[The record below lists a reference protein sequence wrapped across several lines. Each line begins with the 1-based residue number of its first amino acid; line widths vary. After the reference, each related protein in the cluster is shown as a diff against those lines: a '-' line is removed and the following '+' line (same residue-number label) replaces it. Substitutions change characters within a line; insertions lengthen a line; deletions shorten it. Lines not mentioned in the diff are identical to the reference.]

1 MSPTPRAAVVLGLI
15 AATAVLVPLPV
26 VLLGVVALAAAVVVD
41 ARVVREPPD
50 VTRRVPEIL
59 SGGVPAEMMIEV
71 AWRGAGSVRLRQ
83 AAPPDVEVEPSEG
96 ERSLRARIVARR
108 RGRHELPA
116 VAVRAVGPLG
126 LGAWHHPACTGPAEV
141 LVYPDLP
148 AARRVALAVRHGRF
162 RGPGRI
168 SRGPLGLGTDFE
180 QIRDYVPDDDI
191 RQVNWLATAR
201 MGSPMSNQYRMEQDR
216 EVICVLD
223 VGRLMA
229 APLGD
234 LTRLDAAVDAVTT
247 LALVADEVGDRCGL
261 VAFDDDLRRRL
272 RPRRGGGDAV
282 VRAIFDLEPTA
293 VDSDYELA
301 FRAVGGA
308 KRAFVCVFTDLVE
321 ESAARPLLEAIPL
334 LARRHAVTVASVTD
348 PDLTAILRTAPAEV
362 GDVYAQAATLDV
374 LAARRRAVRSLR
386 GMGATVLEAPPGR
399 LGAACVGAY
408 LRAKALARL

>member
-1 MSPTPRAAVVLGLI
+1 MSPTPRAAVTLGLL
-15 AATAVLVPLPV
+15 AAAAVVVPLPV
-26 VLLGVVALAAAVVVD
+26 VLLGVLALAAAVVVD
-41 ARVVREPPD
+41 ARVVREPPGVRRD
-50 VTRRVPEIL
+50 VGEIL
-59 SGGVPAEMMIEV
+59 SRGVPAEMTIEV

-83 AAPPDVEVEPSEG
+83 GAPPDVEVEPSEG
-96 ERSLRARIVARR
+96 AGSLHARIVARR
-108 RGRHELPA
+108 RGRHELPG
-116 VAVRAVGPLG
+116 VAVRVVGPLG
-126 LGAWHHPACTGPAEV
+126 LGAWYHPDCTGPGEV

-201 MGSPMSNQYRMEQDR
+201 MGAPMSNQYRMEQDR

-223 VGRLMA
+223 AGRLMG

-272 RPRRGGGDAV
+272 RPRRGGGDGV
-282 VRAIFDLEPTA
+282 VRAIFDLEPTG

-334 LARRHAVTVASVTD
+334 LARRHAVAVASVTD
-348 PDLTAILRTAPAEV
+348 PDLTAILRTAPTEV
-362 GDVYAQAATLDV
+362 GDVYAQAAALDV
-374 LAARRRAVRSLR
+374 LEARRRAVRSLR
-386 GMGATVLEAPPGR
+386 GMGADVLEAPPGR

>member
-1 MSPTPRAAVVLGLI
+1 MSPTPRAAVLLGLL
-15 AATAVLVPLPV
+15 AAAAVVVPLPV
-26 VLLGVVALAAAVVVD
+26 VILGMVALAAAAVVD
-41 ARVVREPPD
+41 ARAVREPPD
-50 VTRRVPEIL
+50 VRRRVPEIL
-59 SGGVPAEMMIEV
+59 SRGVPSEMAVDLE
-71 AWRGAGSVRLRQ
+71 RGGPGRVRLRQ
-83 AAPPDVEVEPSEG
+83 GIPSDVEAEPSEAEG
-96 ERSLRARIVARR
+96 SLEAEIVARR
-108 RGRHELPA
+108 RGRHELPP
-116 VAVRAVGPLG
+116 VAARAVGPLG
-126 LGAWHHPACTGPAEV
+126 LGAWYHPLCTESAEV

-148 AARRVALAVRHGRF
+148 AARRVAVAVRHGRF
-162 RGPGRI
+162 RGPGRL

-201 MGSPMSNQYRMEQDR
+201 VGAPMSNQYRMEQDR

-223 VGRLMA
+223 AGRLMG

-234 LTRLDAAVDAVTT
+234 LTRLDAAVDGATT
-247 LALVADEVGDRCGL
+247 LALVADEVGDRCGV

-272 RPRRGGGDAV
+272 RPRRGGGDGV
-282 VRAIFDLEPTA
+282 VRAIFDLEPTP

-334 LARRHAVTVASVTD
+334 LARRHAVAVASVTD
-348 PDLTAILRTAPAEV
+348 PDLEAILRAPPAEV
-362 GDVYAQAATLDV
+362 RDVYAQAAALDV
-374 LAARRRAVRSLR
+374 LEARRRAVRSLR
-386 GMGATVLEAPPGR
+386 GMGADVLEAPPGR